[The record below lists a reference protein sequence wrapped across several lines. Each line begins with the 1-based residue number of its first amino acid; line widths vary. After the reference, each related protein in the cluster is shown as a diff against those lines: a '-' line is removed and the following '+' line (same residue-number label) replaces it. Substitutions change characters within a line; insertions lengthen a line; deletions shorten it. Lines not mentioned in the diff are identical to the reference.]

1 MKNISSE
8 IDCKTGILPVSLLMK
23 ACIPSEQLFP
33 HLGYIAVAASFH
45 LWFPYENRTVSNAK
59 PYGFDI
65 KNVKVCLLKKRYDLC
80 FAQYEIV
87 LFC

>member
-1 MKNISSE
+1 MKNISSG
-8 IDCKTGILPVSLLMK
+8 IDCKTGILPVSLLMNFR
-23 ACIPSEQLFP
+23 IWITLPLQP
-33 HLGYIAVAASFH
+33 ASIYGFH
-45 LWFPYENRTVSNAK
+45 MKTVRFPYQERTVSNAK

-87 LFC
+87 HFC

>member
-33 HLGYIAVAASFH
+33 HLDYIAVAASFH
-45 LWFPYENRTVSNAK
+45 LWFPYENRTVSISRT
-59 PYGFDI
+59 YGFQCKTI
-65 KNVKVCLLKKRYDLC
+65 R
-80 FAQYEIV
+80 F
-87 LFC
+87 